1 MIGRGASVVDDQRTG
16 SGHGLEPDVAVVE
29 ICSCKADWG
38 TDLIVEEM
46 EGWDGP
52 LGGEGGAVAEGG
64 DGQGEAVPMLCHICQ
79 SNVVLALIVQVE
91 VRRANHG

>member
-1 MIGRGASVVDDQRTG
+1 
-16 SGHGLEPDVAVVE
+16 
-29 ICSCKADWG
+29 
-38 TDLIVEEM
+38 
-46 EGWDGP
+46 